1 MYWSRSLLKQNAKQ
15 VLRESYWRVFLAW
28 LLITLGV
35 SAAASALSYVIIFV
49 PTIVLSFMAVSSP
62 EAYIAG
68 VIILYILMLVFMLA
82 FNALVTLPVNIG
94 GIRYTMENRAGYPPL
109 DSVLSPFRNKA
120 QYLNVVKVM
129 FFYILE
135 ITAFSLLLII
145 PGIVRGYQLRYVPY
159 LLAENPYMDYKRAK
173 ELSKALT
180 AGEKM
185 EIFVLDLSFIGWYLL
200 GYLTCGLG
208 IYFLTP
214 YIQATMAELYAAA
227 RAKAFAMGITGE
239 EELSGFAVYPKR

>member
-1 MYWSRSLLKQNAKQ
+1 MYWSRGLLKQNAKQ

-35 SAAASALSYVIIFV
+35 GAASSVLSYIIVFV
-49 PTIVLSFMAVSSP
+49 PTIILSFVAATSP

-68 VIILYILMLVFMLA
+68 VIILYILMLVFILV

-109 DSVLSPFRNKA
+109 DTVLSPFRDKV

-129 FFYILE
+129 FFYTLE
-135 ITAFSLLLII
+135 IMAFSFLFII
-145 PGIVRGYQLRYVPY
+145 PGVVRGYQLRYVPY
-159 LLAENPYMDYKRAK
+159 LLAENPYMSYKRAK

-180 AGEKM
+180 YGEKM

-200 GYLTCGLG
+200 GYLTCSLG
-208 IYFLTP
+208 IYFLLP
-214 YIQATMAELYAAA
+214 YVQATMAELYSAA
-227 RAKAFAMGITGE
+227 RAKAFAMGISGE
-239 EELSGFAVYPKR
+239 EELSGFTVYPRR

>member
-28 LLITLGV
+28 LLLMLGV
-35 SAAASALSYVIIFV
+35 GAASSVLGYIFIFV
-49 PTIVLSFMAVSSP
+49 PTIVLSVVAVASP

-68 VIILYILMLVFMLA
+68 VVIVYILMLVFLLA
-82 FNALVTLPVNIG
+82 FNALVSMPVSVG

-109 DSVLSPFRNKA
+109 DTVISPFRNKA

-129 FFYILE
+129 FFYTLE
-135 ITAFSLLLII
+135 IMAFSLLFIV

-159 LLAENPYMDYKRAK
+159 LLAENPYMSYKRAK
-173 ELSKALT
+173 ELSRALT
-180 AGEKM
+180 DGEKM

-208 IYFLTP
+208 IYFLIP
-214 YIQATMAELYAAA
+214 YVQATMAELYAAA
-227 RAKAFAMGITGE
+227 RAKAFAIGISSE
-239 EELSGFAVYPKR
+239 EELSGFAVYPRR

>member
-15 VLRESYWRVFLAW
+15 VLRGSYWRVFLAW
-28 LLITLGV
+28 LLISLGV
-35 SAAASALSYVIIFV
+35 GAAASILSYIIVFV
-49 PTIVLSFMAVSSP
+49 PTILLSFAAVVSP
-62 EAYIAG
+62 ESYIAG
-68 VIILYILMLVFMLA
+68 AIILYLVMLVFMVA
-82 FNALVTLPVNIG
+82 FNALVTQPVYIG

-120 QYLNVVKVM
+120 QYLNVAKVM
-129 FFYILE
+129 FFFMLE
-135 ITAFSLLLII
+135 IMAFSLLFVI
-145 PGIVRGYQLRYVPY
+145 PGIVRSYQLRYVPY

-173 ELSKALT
+173 ELSKTLT
-180 AGEKM
+180 DGEKM

-208 IYFLTP
+208 IYFLVP
-214 YIQATMAELYAAA
+214 YVQATMAELYAAA

-239 EELSGFAVYPKR
+239 EELAGFAVYPRR

>member
-15 VLRESYWRVFLAW
+15 VLRESYWRMFLAW
-28 LLITLGV
+28 LLLTLGV
-35 SAAASALSYVIIFV
+35 GAASSALSYIIIFV
-49 PTIVLSFMAVSSP
+49 PTIILSVLSITSP

-68 VIILYILMLVFMLA
+68 VVILYILMLVFILA
-82 FNALVTLPVNIG
+82 FNALVTQPVCVG

-109 DSVLSPFRNKA
+109 DTVISPFRDKA

-129 FFYILE
+129 FFYMLE
-135 ITAFSLLLII
+135 ITAFSFLLII

-159 LLAENPYMDYKRAK
+159 LMAENPYMSYKRAK

-180 AGEKM
+180 GGEKM
-185 EIFVLDLSFIGWYLL
+185 EIFVLDLSFVGWYLL

-214 YIQATMAELYAAA
+214 YAQATMAELYAAA
-227 RAKAFAMGITGE
+227 RAKAFAMGISSE
-239 EELSGFAVYPKR
+239 EELSGFAVHPRR